1 MTWARF
7 AMITEG
13 SFMRLTSAKQID
25 LMDEAYQITAIP
37 ITQNKNAAMRWA
49 YVRKA
54 QIAYREK
61 KAAVGDPANAPPIIT
76 AAECNEWLR
85 SLPPLPFH
93 GE

>member
-13 SFMRLTSAKQID
+13 SFMRLTASQQID
-25 LMDEAYQITAIP
+25 LMDEAYQDSSIP

-54 QIAYREK
+54 QVAYRERR
-61 KAAVGDPANAPPIIT
+61 ASGAYPAYAQPVFT

-85 SLPPLPFH
+85 SLPPVPLY